1 MMKNKKMLIGI
12 FSGIVAISALVFANS
27 GDGYTWP
34 VNAAG
39 CDHTGVIEH
48 YEANAT
54 TVEHWAC
61 CECHTAWADEART
74 IILRDGGVDKTR
86 SNSTYQVANYYNGG
100 AYGWEDNSIALFD
113 NEYGFAYKH
122 ELTQPA
128 NEVFLEPRDISL
140 DFSVY
145 STYILEVTNSTTSY
159 VHYYLLNA
167 DWSGAGVEGFIESN
181 QSCQIIIPST
191 VVGSGSKAYVVKMV
205 DNDGGV
211 LNGSVTVTMPK
222 GLHLKSNLTSGLE
235 VANLSQTLITT
246 TKDDTYGLVYSF
258 NTSDIAGYTSGEGYP
273 NIYFKDL
280 AELDVNRFTGVKAYI
295 YHESGSEIRFTCWSE
310 DWNNHGCGLGLIPSH
325 TWTEVNITADAWNG
339 DRSSCAIGFYDTT
352 GLSGLVK
359 IAIKGLNVTNYYSI
373 SHRGTDYEFIWDDA
387 TTSSTYDSENDL
399 RLYTKEFNGLVEGF
413 FQTIDT
419 TTTVAEDAI
428 YKVKVINNTNT
439 VLNVSSTSRSWD
451 SANGTYAITLQ
462 PNEEGWINVSAHC
475 WNNIENPE
483 ANKGFAIR
491 ITGDNVVGSVTVST
505 PKLTALPYYNVS
517 HHGTYDWLWD
527 DSLSETYIDTASGL
541 TFDTKT
547 FNGLVE
553 GFFQTID
560 TTTTVAED
568 ALFKVKVVNKTN
580 SVINV
585 SSTSRTWDSVNGTY
599 AITLQP
605 NEEGW
610 INVSAYCWNNVEK
623 PDKNKGFAIRIAG
636 DNIVGTVAVSQ
647 PVAAE

>member
-27 GDGYTWP
+27 GEGYTWP

-86 SNSTYQVANYYNGG
+86 SNSTYQVATYNDVPL
-100 AYGWEDNSIALFD
+100 YGWEDNSIALFD

-128 NEVFLEPRDISL
+128 KEVFLEPKNITL

-145 STYILEVTNSTTSY
+145 STYILEVTNSTASY
-159 VHYYLLNA
+159 VHYYLLDA
-167 DWSGAGVEGFIESN
+167 DWVAPRAEGFIEVN
-181 QSCQIIIPST
+181 QSGQIVIPNT
-191 VVGSGSKAYVVKMV
+191 VVGSGSKAYVIKMV

-246 TKDDTYGLVYSF
+246 TNDDTYGLVYSF
-258 NTSDIAGYTSGEGYP
+258 DTSDIAGYTSGEGYP
-273 NIYFKDL
+273 NIYFKGL

-295 YHESGSEIRFTCWSE
+295 YHESGSDIEFKCWSE
-310 DWNNHGCGLGLIPSH
+310 DWNNHVCGLGLIPSH
-325 TWTEVNITADAWNG
+325 TWSEVNITADAWNG
-339 DRSSCAIGFYDTT
+339 DRNTCAIGFYDTT

-359 IAIKGLNVTNYYSI
+359 IAIKGLNVTDYYNVSHHGTGDNYATGGDNYW
-373 SHRGTDYEFIWDDA
+373 FWDDA

-399 RLYTKEFNGLVEGF
+399 SLYTKEFNG
-413 FQTIDT
+413 TD
-419 TTTVAEDAI
+419 
-428 YKVKVINNTNT
+428 
-439 VLNVSSTSRSWD
+439 
-451 SANGTYAITLQ
+451 
-462 PNEEGWINVSAHC
+462 
-475 WNNIENPE
+475 E
-483 ANKGFAIR
+483 A
-491 ITGDNVVGSVTVST
+491 
-505 PKLTALPYYNVS
+505 
-517 HHGTYDWLWD
+517 
-527 DSLSETYIDTASGL
+527 
-541 TFDTKT
+541 
-547 FNGLVE
+547 
-553 GFFQTID
+553 FFQTID

-568 ALFKVKVVNKTN
+568 ALFKVYVINKTN

-585 SSTSRTWDSVNGTY
+585 SSTSRTWDSVNGTK
-599 AITLQP
+599 ALTLHP

-610 INVSAYCWNNVEK
+610 IEVTAYCWNNVEK